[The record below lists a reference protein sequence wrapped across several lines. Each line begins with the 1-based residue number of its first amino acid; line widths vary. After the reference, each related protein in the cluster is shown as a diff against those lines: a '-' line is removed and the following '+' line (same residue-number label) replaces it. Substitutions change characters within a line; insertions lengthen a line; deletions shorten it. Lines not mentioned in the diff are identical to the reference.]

1 MAKIIGELLY
11 AIARS
16 LIEDQVNSFFR
27 QTAQKVLSWL
37 GTKFKG
43 RAAIVVGLLAGLAAA
58 GFFPMM
64 ALLLAH

>member
-1 MAKIIGELLY
+1 MAKLVGELLY

-27 QTAQKVLSWL
+27 QAGLKVLSWL

-43 RAAIVVGLLAGLAAA
+43 RAAIVVGLLVGVAAA

-64 ALLLAH
+64 ALLLVH

>member
-1 MAKIIGELLY
+1 MARVIGGLLY

-27 QTAQKVLSWL
+27 QISQKVLSWL
-37 GTKFKG
+37 DTKFKG
-43 RAAIVVGLLAGLAAA
+43 RAATVVGLLVGLAAA
-58 GFFPMM
+58 GFFPMI

>member
-1 MAKIIGELLY
+1 MARLIGELLY
-11 AIARS
+11 ALARS

-27 QTAQKVLSWL
+27 QISQKVLVWL

-43 RAAIVVGLLAGLAAA
+43 RAAIVVGLVAGLAAA

-64 ALLLAH
+64 ALLLVH